1 MGWSLW
7 VLIAVVILCVSWLS
21 YEVVRLL
28 RVIADE
34 LRHIRKYL
42 QDVSGEI
49 GKISGPLNYVQKIYG
64 LGESVLRRNQDR

>member
-7 VLIAVVILCVSWLS
+7 VLVAVVVVCAGWFS
-21 YEVVRLL
+21 YEVVTLL

-49 GKISGPLNYVQKIYG
+49 GKISGPLDYVQKIYG
-64 LGESVLRRNQDR
+64 LGESVLRRNQDK

>member
-7 VLIAVVILCVSWLS
+7 VVVAIAIVCVSWFS
-21 YEVVRLL
+21 YEVVSLL

-42 QDVSGEI
+42 QGVSGELE
-49 GKISGPLNYVQKIYG
+49 KISGPLDYVKKIYG
-64 LGESVLRRNQDR
+64 LGESVLRRNQDK